1 MKILITANT
10 NTGHRDPYKVDILN
24 KILHGMDNDEYYLP
38 RLKGDDTKAIY
49 LDREAIE
56 LLIDYYS

>member
-24 KILHGMDNDEYYLP
+24 KILHGMNTDEYYLA
-38 RLKGDDTKAIY
+38 RLKGDDTKAIN
-49 LDREAIE
+49 LDKESIE